1 MQIVTDPP
9 DVPELATGSVLTI
22 GAFDGVHRGHQAV
35 LAETRRL
42 ADEQGLPTVVVT
54 FDRHPASVV
63 RPQSAP
69 LLLTDVDQKL
79 EILEATGLVD
89 WAALITFDAVR
100 AAEEAT
106 TFVGRL
112 LVGTLGARLVVVG
125 EDFHFGRGRRGN
137 VALLRTLGADLG
149 FDVVGLGLVA
159 IPGVP
164 GPSSPLSGVPGP
176 SGPLSGVPGPSGPLS
191 GVPGPVS
198 STAVRRMVAAGDVEG
213 AQTLLGRTYEVRGT
227 VVDGDHRGR
236 ELGYPTANVA
246 VPSEI
251 LLPGDGIYAGWY
263 LDGDGY
269 ERAAAISVGR
279 RLTFHDASDSPVLE
293 AHLLDFEGDL
303 YGRSAGVRFVN
314 RLRGEER
321 FDSAE
326 ALVTQMAR
334 DVEAT
339 RRCLA

>member
-1 MQIVTDPP
+1 MEIVTDPP
-9 DVPELATGSVLTI
+9 DVPELATGSALTI

-42 ADEQGLPTVVVT
+42 ADDEGLPTVVVT

-63 RPQSAP
+63 RPRSAP

-79 EILEATGLVD
+79 EILDATGLVD
-89 WAALITFDAVR
+89 WAVLVTFDAER

-106 TFVGRL
+106 DFVGRL

-137 VALLRTLGADLG
+137 VDLLRTLGGDLG
-149 FDVVGLGLVA
+149 FDVVGLGLV
-159 IPGVP
+159 PSP
-164 GPSSPLSGVPGP
+164 GPLGL
-176 SGPLSGVPGPSGPLS
+176 SGPLSGVT
-191 GVPGPVS
+191 GPVS
-198 STAVRRMVAAGDVEG
+198 STAVRGLVAAGDVEG
-213 AQTLLGRTYEVRGT
+213 AQALLGRTYEVRGT

-246 VPSEI
+246 VPPEI

-263 LDGDGY
+263 VDGDGC
-269 ERAAAISVGR
+269 ERAAAMSVGR
-279 RLTFHDASDSPVLE
+279 RLTFHDAAESPVLE
-293 AHLLDFEGDL
+293 AHLLDFDGDL
-303 YGRSAGVRFVN
+303 YGRPARVRFVN

-321 FDSAE
+321 FESAD
-326 ALVTQMAR
+326 ALVSQMAL

-339 RRCLA
+339 RRSLA

>member
-1 MQIVTDPP
+1 MEVVTDPP
-9 DVPELATGSVLTI
+9 DVPELATGSALTI

-42 ADEQGLPTVVVT
+42 ADDEGLPTVVVT

-63 RPQSAP
+63 RPESAP

-79 EILEATGLVD
+79 EILDATGLVD
-89 WAALITFDAVR
+89 WAVLVTFDAAR
-100 AAEEAT
+100 ATEEAT
-106 TFVGRL
+106 DFVGRL

-137 VALLRTLGADLG
+137 VDLLRTLGADLG
-149 FDVVGLGLVA
+149 FDVVGLGLVPA
-159 IPGVP
+159 PG
-164 GPSSPLSGVPGP
+164 LT
-176 SGPLSGVPGPSGPLS
+176 
-191 GVPGPVS
+191 GPVS
-198 STAVRRMVAAGDVEG
+198 STAVRQLVTAGEVSAAQD
-213 AQTLLGRTYEVRGT
+213 LLGRSYEVRGT

-246 VPSEI
+246 VPPEI

-263 LDGDGY
+263 LDGDGC

-279 RLTFHDASDSPVLE
+279 RLTFHDAAESPVLE
-293 AHLLDFEGDL
+293 AHLLDFDGDL
-303 YGRSAGVRFVN
+303 YGRSAGVRFVS

-321 FDSAE
+321 FESAD
-326 ALVTQMAR
+326 ALVSQMAV

-339 RRCLA
+339 RRTLA

>member
-1 MQIVTDPP
+1 MEILTDPV
-9 DVPELATGSVLTI
+9 DVPELATGSALTI

-42 ADEQGLPTVVVT
+42 GDEAGLPTVVVT

-79 EILEATGLVD
+79 EVLEATGLVD
-89 WAALITFDAVR
+89 WAVMVTFDAAR
-100 AAEEAT
+100 AAEEASQ
-106 TFVGRL
+106 FVGRL

-125 EDFHFGRGRRGN
+125 EDFHFGRGRQGN

-149 FDVVGLGLVA
+149 FDVIGLGLV
-159 IPGVP
+159 PGT
-164 GPSSPLSGVPGP
+164 S
-176 SGPLSGVPGPSGPLS
+176 
-191 GVPGPVS
+191 GPVS
-198 STAVRRMVAAGDVEG
+198 STAVRRLVAGGDVEG
-213 AQTLLGRTYEVRGT
+213 ARTLLGRDYEVRGT

-236 ELGYPTANVA
+236 DLGYPTANVA
-246 VPSEI
+246 VPSQI

-263 LDGDGY
+263 LDTDGRH
-269 ERAAAISVGR
+269 RAAAISVGR
-279 RLTFHDASDSPVLE
+279 RLTFHARAESSVLE
-293 AHLLDFEGDL
+293 AYLLDFDGDL
-303 YGRSAGVRFVN
+303 YGRRARVRFVE

-321 FDSAE
+321 FDSVD
-326 ALVTQMAR
+326 ALVAQMAR

-339 RRCLA
+339 RRSLA

>member
-1 MQIVTDPP
+1 MEIVTDPP
-9 DVPELATGSVLTI
+9 DVPELATGSALTI

-35 LAETRRL
+35 LAETHRL
-42 ADEQGLPTVVVT
+42 ADDAGLPTVVVT

-63 RPQSAP
+63 RPDSAP
-69 LLLTDVDQKL
+69 LLLTDVEQKF

-89 WAALITFDAVR
+89 WAVLVTFDAAR

-106 TFVGRL
+106 DFVGRL

-137 VALLRTLGADLG
+137 VALLRALGADLG
-149 FDVVGLGLVA
+149 FDVVGLGLV
-159 IPGVP
+159 GVET
-164 GPSSPLSGVPGP
+164 
-176 SGPLSGVPGPSGPLS
+176 
-191 GVPGPVS
+191 GPVS
-198 STAVRRMVAAGDVEG
+198 STAVRRLVATGDVEG
-213 AQTLLGRTYEVRGT
+213 AQVLLGRTYEVRGT

-246 VPSEI
+246 VPPEI

-263 LDGDGY
+263 IDGDGC

-279 RLTFHDASDSPVLE
+279 RLTFHDAAESPVLE

-303 YGRSAGVRFVN
+303 YGRAAGVRFVS

-321 FDSAE
+321 FESAD
-326 ALVTQMAR
+326 ALVSQMAL

-339 RRCLA
+339 RRSLA

>member
-1 MQIVTDPP
+1 MEILTDPA
-9 DVPELATGSVLTI
+9 DVPELATGSALTI

-42 ADEQGLPTVVVT
+42 ADDGGLPTVVVT

-63 RPQSAP
+63 RPESAP

-89 WAALITFDAVR
+89 WAVLVTFDAAR
-100 AAEEAT
+100 AAEEAGD
-106 TFVGRL
+106 FVGRL

-125 EDFHFGRGRRGN
+125 EDFHFGRDRLGN

-149 FDVVGLGLVA
+149 FDVVGLGLVPA
-159 IPGVP
+159 VGLT
-164 GPSSPLSGVPGP
+164 GS
-176 SGPLSGVPGPSGPLS
+176 
-191 GVPGPVS
+191 VS
-198 STAVRRMVAAGDVEG
+198 STAVRRLVAAGDVEG
-213 AQTLLGRTYEVRGT
+213 AQALLGRSYEVRGT

-246 VPSEI
+246 VPAEI

-263 LDGDGY
+263 VDADGHGDGC
-269 ERAAAISVGR
+269 ERATAMSVGR
-279 RLTFHDASDSPVLE
+279 RLTFHDASESPVLE
-293 AHLLDFEGDL
+293 AHLLDFDGDL
-303 YGRSAGVRFVN
+303 YGRAARVRFVS

-321 FDSAE
+321 FDSAD
-326 ALVTQMAR
+326 ALVSQMAL

-339 RRCLA
+339 RRSLA

>member
-1 MQIVTDPP
+1 MEIVTDPP
-9 DVPELATGSVLTI
+9 DVPELATGSALTI

-42 ADEQGLPTVVVT
+42 ADDEGLPTVVVT

-63 RPQSAP
+63 RPDSAP

-89 WAALITFDAVR
+89 WAVLVTFDATR
-100 AAEEAT
+100 ATEEAT
-106 TFVGRL
+106 DFVGRL

-149 FDVVGLGLVA
+149 FDVVGLGLV
-159 IPGVP
+159 PVETG
-164 GPSSPLSGVPGP
+164 S
-176 SGPLSGVPGPSGPLS
+176 
-191 GVPGPVS
+191 VS
-198 STAVRRMVAAGDVEG
+198 STAVRRLVAAGDVEG
-213 AQTLLGRTYEVRGT
+213 AEVLLGRNYEVRGT

-246 VPSEI
+246 VPPEI

-263 LDGDGY
+263 VDGDGC
-269 ERAAAISVGR
+269 ERAAAMSVGR
-279 RLTFHDASDSPVLE
+279 RLTFHDAAESPVLE
-293 AHLLDFEGDL
+293 AHLLDFDGDL
-303 YGRSAGVRFVN
+303 YGRAAGVRFVR

-321 FDSAE
+321 FDSAD
-326 ALVTQMAR
+326 ALVSQMAR